1 MDIIFAIALHLRWRC
16 IEWSA
21 DDALLAH
28 STNISARNIVIA
40 WDRFT
45 AASLLA
51 LCLLAV
57 LADSRQAY
65 ATPVYAAGH
74 ADIGVNYVTTGGPHL
89 TLRTRFDGDA
99 MSENPLDPYDI
110 RNQIFPAEAVAI
122 RVRDDDPP
130 RLRERKVDEETME
143 VLYDLTGP
151 EWDFLG
157 VAQGEPIWTLPQTS
171 EVGKPFFGFA
181 TDNLFPPSQWNGP
194 ISFAL
199 EEIVSGPAGGEVS
212 MWQSDF
218 FGQPTV
224 MFASADGIGEDDDF
238 TQTIGGHDHYNW
250 GFSKPGVYQIC
261 LGAYANRVGVGQVQG
276 TGVFTFLVGD
286 AAGASLTG
294 DYDANG
300 VVNGNDF
307 LLWQRTFG
315 STVTAGSGADGSG
328 NGLIDAADLDLWRNN
343 FGAGGGAARPVA
355 ASVPEPSSVAL
366 LLGLCASIRLFA
378 VKRITG

>member
-1 MDIIFAIALHLRWRC
+1 M
-16 IEWSA
+16 
-21 DDALLAH
+21 
-28 STNISARNIVIA
+28 IA
-40 WDRFT
+40 WDRLT

-51 LCLLAV
+51 LGSLLAV

-65 ATPVYAAGH
+65 AAPVYAAGH
-74 ADIGVNYVTTGGPHL
+74 ADIGVNYVTAGGPHF

-157 VAQGEPIWTLPQTS
+157 VAQGEPVWTLPQTS

-261 LGAYANRVGVGQVQG
+261 LGAYANRVGAGQVQG

-286 AAGASLTG
+286 AAGASLAG

-343 FGAGGGAARPVA
+343 FGAGGGAASPAA
-355 ASVPEPSSVAL
+355 ASVPEPNSVEL
-366 LLGLCASIRLFA
+366 LLGLCAGIRLFA
-378 VKRITG
+378 VKRVTG